1 MLTNKSE
8 SNLSKTYVYQVD
20 ERLKIYNLLQCKI
33 KWFRIKGRKIKKLI
47 YTNEE
52 IIFWRYVSKCV
63 PLKIRF
69 HT

>member
-33 KWFRIKGRKIKKLI
+33 K
-47 YTNEE
+47 
-52 IIFWRYVSKCV
+52 
-63 PLKIRF
+63 
-69 HT
+69 